1 MNPSTDNVRIEFNL
15 AFLRGHILPPVLVFC
30 ALLIIWQG
38 AVMIFGM
45 RPYIL
50 PSPLEVG
57 RTFADN
63 FEQIAQAASV
73 TAVSFLGG
81 FLLALAVGLSLAVL
95 IIVSPKLGRGIYPL
109 LIASQTIPTIAIA
122 PLLIIWLGFGLW
134 VKVVI
139 SAVIAFFPIVVSA
152 VLGFR
157 SVSPTAVDL
166 MRSFPASR
174 TAIFRKLFIPSALP
188 TIFAG
193 MRTASVLSVIG
204 AVVGEFVA
212 GGDGLASH
220 IIIARSQFETSRVMA
235 DLLGLAI
242 SGAIFYGVISALE
255 FWALPWKRQ
264 SVRHGK
270 RGPGRTNSAAL
281 GAARKPHVAT
291 P

>member
-1 MNPSTDNVRIEFNL
+1 MHMSTEQNVRTGFNIGI
-15 AFLRGHILPPVLVFC
+15 LRAHILPPVLVFL
-30 ALLIIWQG
+30 ALLAVWQA
-38 AVMIFGM
+38 AVVLFDI
-45 RPYIL
+45 RVYIL
-50 PSPLEVG
+50 PSPIEVG
-57 RTFADN
+57 RTFAEN

-81 FLLALAVGLSLAVL
+81 FLLALTVGLSLAVL

-174 TAIFRKLFIPSALP
+174 TTVFRKLFIPSALP

-220 IIIARSQFETSRVMA
+220 IIIARSQFETARVMA

-242 SGAIFYGVISALE
+242 SGAVFYGLIALIE
-255 FWALPWKRQ
+255 FLVLPWKRQ
-264 SVRHGK
+264 SVK
-270 RGPGRTNSAAL
+270 RGSGIRKQPTPHAE
-281 GAARKPHVAT
+281 GAKTRVGAT
-291 P
+291 L